1 VLLGSETPRL
11 FTPPARPLTPA
22 TSRGFEAITF
32 AEDVLG
38 LALMP
43 WQKWTLIH
51 LLELSPQGGFRF
63 RTALI
68 LCARQQGKTVLL
80 QILALWR
87 LYLDRAGLVIGSAQQ
102 LALAEETWAGA
113 VDMAQGVPDLAA
125 EVGSVVRTNGAK
137 SLRLISGERYQVTTA
152 SRRGGRGSSSDLV
165 LLDELREH
173 QTWDAWGA
181 VSKTTMARPDPMIVG
196 FSSAG
201 DAQSLVL
208 DSLRGRALASAD
220 DPATSL
226 AIFEW
231 SAFDGCDLDDP
242 AGWAQAN
249 PALGHTVSE
258 AAIRSALD
266 TDPEDTFRTEVLC
279 QSVLTTGAAF
289 PAGLWGTLADLDAAQ
304 PATTEV
310 VSFALDVPA
319 DQSSASVAVCWQRP
333 DGAVG
338 VSLAEH
344 RPGVDWVV
352 ARLAGL
358 CHRWRARVVVETGGT
373 AGFLI
378 APAER
383 AGVPVTGVSR
393 QFYVDACGALDAAVT
408 SRQLRHDGPAELA
421 EAVSLA
427 RWSTSGEAGTRVLSR
442 RNPRVSP
449 LVAAALAVHGLSTA
463 RRRPGRFV
471 SF

>member
-1 VLLGSETPRL
+1 MLLGSEVPRL
-11 FTPPARPLTPA
+11 FTSPAGPLTPA
-22 TSRGFEAITF
+22 TSKGFEAINF
-32 AEDVLG
+32 AADL
-38 LALMP
+38 LDLDLLP
-43 WQKWTLIH
+43 WQKWVLIH
-51 LLELSPQGGFRF
+51 ALELAPHGGFRF
-63 RTALI
+63 RTVLI
-68 LCARQQGKTVLL
+68 CCARQQGKTVLL
-80 QILALWR
+80 QVLALWR
-87 LYLDRAGLVIGSAQQ
+87 LYLDKAGLVIGSAQQ
-102 LALAEETWAGA
+102 LALAEETWSGA
-113 VDMAQGVPDLAA
+113 VDMAQGQPDLAA
-125 EVGSVVRTNGAK
+125 EIGSVVRTNGAK
-137 SLRLISGERYQVTTA
+137 SLRLVSGEKYQVTTA

-181 VSKTTMARPDPMIVG
+181 VSKTTMARPDPMIIG

-201 DAQSLVL
+201 DAQSVVL
-208 DSLRGRALASAD
+208 DSLRSRALASAD

-242 AGWAQAN
+242 VGWVQAN

-258 AAIRSALD
+258 SSIRSALD
-266 TDPEDTFRTEVLC
+266 TDPEDVFRCEILC
-279 QSVLTTGAAF
+279 QSVLNTGAAF
-289 PAGLWGTLADLDAAQ
+289 PPGVWESLADLDAAQ
-304 PATTEV
+304 PATTDV

-319 DQSSASVAVCWQRP
+319 DQSTASIAVCWRRP

-338 VSLAEH
+338 VTLVEH

-352 ARLAGL
+352 ARLGGL
-358 CHRWRARVVVETGGT
+358 CHRWRARVVIETGGT

-378 APAER
+378 APMER

-393 QFYVDACGALDAAVT
+393 QFFVDACGALDAAVT
-408 SRQLRHDGPAELA
+408 SRQLRHDGLAELA

-463 RRRPGRFV
+463 KRRPGRLMV
-471 SF
+471 L

>member
-1 VLLGSETPRL
+1 VLQGSETPRL
-11 FTPPARPLTPA
+11 STSPAGPLTPA
-22 TSRGFEAITF
+22 TSKGFEAITF
-32 AEDVLG
+32 AEDVLCVD
-38 LALMP
+38 LMP
-43 WQKWTLIH
+43 WQKWVLIH
-51 LLELSPQGGFRF
+51 LLELAPQGGFRF

-125 EVGSVVRTNGAK
+125 EVGSVTRTNGAK
-137 SLRLISGERYQVTTA
+137 SLRLVSGERYQVTTA

-173 QTWDAWGA
+173 QNWNAWGA

-201 DAQSLVL
+201 DVESVVL

-220 DPATSL
+220 DPDTSL

-231 SAFDGCDLDDP
+231 SAFDGCDLDDRD
-242 AGWAQAN
+242 GWAQAN

-258 AAIRSALD
+258 ASIRSALA
-266 TDPEDTFRTEVLC
+266 TDPEDVFRTEVLC
-279 QSVLTTGAAF
+279 QSVLNTRSAF
-289 PAGLWGTLADLDAAQ
+289 PAGWWESLTDPGARQ
-304 PATTEV
+304 PEATEV
-310 VSFALDVPA
+310 VAFALDVPA
-319 DQSSASVAVCWQRP
+319 DQATATVAVAWHRP
-333 DGAVG
+333 DGSVG
-338 VSLAEH
+338 VDLAEH
-344 RPGVDWVV
+344 RPGTDWVV
-352 ARLAGL
+352 GRLAEL
-358 CHRWRARVVVETGGT
+358 CRRWRARVVIETGGS

-378 APAER
+378 APAEQAR
-383 AGVPVTGVSR
+383 VPVTGVSR
-393 QFYVDACGALDAAVT
+393 QFYVDACAALDAAVT
-408 SRQLRHDGPAELA
+408 SRQLRHGGQAELA

-449 LVAAALAVHGLSTA
+449 LVAAALAVHGLATA